1 MNVMQRETERG
12 SVTRAYRD
20 LGPTGP
26 LPALR
31 VETAFQA
38 CATEEQLFRRVMGD
52 LSSAEMVISVLKSR
66 IKQSLL
72 SAPKPAVFRVGMKLR
87 CPGSIENGQASVR
100 GAVVTHVEV
109 RQNSVRVTS
118 TDIPLNSELTVVDVK
133 PERLMIEHSSERG
146 YFGGAIIFEP
156 KTTAYS
162 FFVNVTKDNFFV
174 SRGPCAEE

>member
-1 MNVMQRETERG
+1 MLWLFSISALVLACALPTKVAAQTSEQKLHFRDLGEACVN
-12 SVTRAYRD
+12 RAYRE
-20 LGPTGP
+20 LGPTGAP

-52 LSSAEMVISVLKSR
+52 LSSAEMVISVPKSR

-72 SAPKPAVFRVGMKLR
+72 SAPKPAAFRVGMKLR

-118 TDIPLNSELTVVDVK
+118 TDIPLD
-133 PERLMIEHSSERG
+133 R
-146 YFGGAIIFEP
+146 
-156 KTTAYS
+156 
-162 FFVNVTKDNFFV
+162 
-174 SRGPCAEE
+174 